1 MNGQNTSDHICLIA
15 VKSSSCLH
23 VHFNLP
29 LGIMFVN
36 CISLYAS
43 EEKGS
48 SGKKGTKCSPL
59 SLCSHKKLKSLQ
71 EALNPIIRGYNCLA
85 ASIKKNL
92 K

>member
-1 MNGQNTSDHICLIA
+1 MNGQNISDHICLIA

-43 EEKGS
+43 GEKKGG
-48 SGKKGTKCSPL
+48 SGKKGLSVLLFPL
-59 SLCSHKKLKSLQ
+59 FPQ
-71 EALNPIIRGYNCLA
+71 EAKVTSRGT
-85 ASIKKNL
+85 
-92 K
+92 